1 LSTITRTPGHA
12 PAATSNRTRMVTT
25 AFLNLLWRDLWVTLR
40 EWPAFL
46 AQTFMQPLFFLF
58 IFGKVLP
65 KIGAA
70 QGGYSVL
77 LLPGIIGLT
86 TMLTAMQAV
95 SLPLTL
101 EFGFTKEIEDRL
113 LSPLP
118 VWMVAIQKM
127 VFAAIRGLLA
137 GAMIFPLGRLILG
150 GAFTVSTGH
159 LGLLALV
166 ALLGAL
172 GGAALGL
179 TLGTF
184 VQPSQIGLMFS
195 LILTPLLFTGCVY
208 YPWAGLRSLR
218 WFQIVTCFSPL
229 TYASEGFR
237 ASLVP
242 QSPHM
247 ATAYILLGQIAF
259 LILFT
264 LLGVRG
270 FLRKAID

>member
-1 LSTITRTPGHA
+1 MTIAQGHA
-12 PAATSNRTRMVTT
+12 PATTPNRTRMVTT

-70 QGGYSVL
+70 QGGYSIL

-150 GAFTVSTGH
+150 SGFTVSTGH
-159 LGLLALV
+159 LGLLAV
-166 ALLGAL
+166 VSLLGTL

-208 YPWAGLRSLR
+208 YPWSGLHSLR

-237 ASLVP
+237 SSLVP

-247 ATAYILLGQIAF
+247 ATGYILLGQVAF

-264 LLGVRG
+264 ILGVRG
-270 FLRKAID
+270 FLRKALG

>member
-1 LSTITRTPGHA
+1 MSTITLAPSHA
-12 PAATSNRTRMVTT
+12 PAATQNRTRMVTT

-70 QGGYSVL
+70 QGGYSIL

-150 GAFTVSTGH
+150 SGFTVSTGH
-159 LGLLALV
+159 LGLLAVV

-208 YPWAGLRSLR
+208 YPWAGLRTLR

-237 ASLVP
+237 SSLVP

-247 ATAYILLGQIAF
+247 ATAYILLGQVAF